1 MANIGSDYGLGV
13 RGPSYYKSPAI
24 SQGYNAGAGGG
35 GGGGDAT
42 RQEKFMSLI
51 SALRGNSGGGG
62 MGGGMGGSYM
72 QGIASIGNALNT
84 SHQNVENT
92 LSNLQNN
99 REMYRPLTG
108 AMAGM
113 ATPLGPIGALIGG
126 GIGASMNRNTDADA
140 EAQRIKDKAERRFD
154 IETAMMSQDAKSKTD
169 DNNWRRR
176 FRDAWIGA

>member
-1 MANIGSDYGLGV
+1 MAYIGGNYVGV
-13 RGPSYYKSPAI
+13 RGPSYYYKTPAFL
-24 SQGYNAGAGGG
+24 QGYNAGADG

-42 RQEKFMSLI
+42 KSQNELLSLI

-113 ATPLGPIGALIGG
+113 AAGGPIGAIIGG
-126 GIGASMNRNTDADA
+126 GIGTSMNRNTEADA
-140 EAQRIKDKAERRFD
+140 EAQRMKDKAERRFD
-154 IETAMMSQDAKSKTD
+154 IDTAMMAQEAKSKTD

>member
-1 MANIGSDYGLGV
+1 VSNYDNGTQGV
-13 RGPSYYKSPAI
+13 RGLSLNTPPSLA
-24 SQGYNAGAGGG
+24 QGYNAAAGGG
-35 GGGGDAT
+35 GGGPT
-42 RQEKFMSLI
+42 KSQNELLSII
-51 SALRGNSGGGG
+51 SALRGNGGGG